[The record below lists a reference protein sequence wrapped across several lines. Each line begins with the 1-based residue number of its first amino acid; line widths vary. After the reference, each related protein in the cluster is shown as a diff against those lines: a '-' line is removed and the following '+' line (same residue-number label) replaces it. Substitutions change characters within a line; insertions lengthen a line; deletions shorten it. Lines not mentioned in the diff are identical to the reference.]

1 MNVVRII
8 SVASKKQK
16 SVLSLTQ
23 LALHL
28 VLVCGSGNLG

>member
-1 MNVVRII
+1 MNVGRTI

-16 SVLSLTQ
+16 KVVYLSQ

-28 VLVCGSGNLG
+28 VLVCSYGNLG

>member
-1 MNVVRII
+1 MARII

-16 SVLSLTQ
+16 SVLSLSQ

-28 VLVCGSGNLG
+28 VLVCGSRNLG